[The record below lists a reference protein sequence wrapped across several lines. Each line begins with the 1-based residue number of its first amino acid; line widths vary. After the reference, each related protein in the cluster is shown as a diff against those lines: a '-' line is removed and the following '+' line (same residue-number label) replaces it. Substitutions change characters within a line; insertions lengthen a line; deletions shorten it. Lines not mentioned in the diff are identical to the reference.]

1 MRCLTV
7 TNTFFYAYIFIHS
20 IMNSNNA
27 INNALMPLLNY
38 KNLVM
43 PIFSH
48 FFIKLKSFFFRTL
61 NAIFSH
67 RLANNN
73 YPP

>member
-1 MRCLTV
+1 M
-7 TNTFFYAYIFIHS
+7 F
-20 IMNSNNA
+20 NSDQYLFLCVPSFNDNNA

-43 PIFSH
+43 PIFRH
-48 FFIKLKSFFFRTL
+48 FLIKLKSFFFRTP
-61 NAIFSH
+61 NAIF

-73 YPP
+73 YYPPNYPQ